1 MKKALTIIA
10 QAITAIL
17 FFATFAMFY
26 LIAAADY
33 AERMGF

>member
-1 MKKALTIIA
+1 MKKVLAFIADMALLA
-10 QAITAIL
+10 L
-17 FFATFAMFY
+17 FVATVAMFY